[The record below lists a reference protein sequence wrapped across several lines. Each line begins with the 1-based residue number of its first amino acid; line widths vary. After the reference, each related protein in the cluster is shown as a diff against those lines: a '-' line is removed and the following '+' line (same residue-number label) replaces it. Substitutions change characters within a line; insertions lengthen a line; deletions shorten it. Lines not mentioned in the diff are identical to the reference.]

1 MPSTY
6 QSIVIEAP
14 INAVWAKIS
23 DFHDLSF
30 APQVISDCQ
39 KVGDKGGTEVGAQ
52 RLLNGVFTETLTHHD
67 ESSHAISYSIEDGPS
82 PVSPDEVKSYIGAV
96 RLRPITETGNTFV
109 EWSSR
114 WESDSDDAVAFCSEI
129 YTTLLRALAIAF

>member
-14 INAVWAKIS
+14 IEDVWAKIS
-23 DFHDLSF
+23 DFHALTF
-30 APQVISDCQ
+30 APRVISDCQ
-39 KVGDKGGTEVGAQ
+39 KVGDKSGTEVGAQ
-52 RLLNGVFTETLTHHD
+52 RLLNGIITETLTHHD
-67 ESSHAISYSIEDGPS
+67 PASHAISYSIDDGPS
-82 PVSPDEVKSYIGAV
+82 PISPQDVSNYIGAV

-109 EWSSR
+109 EWTSR

-129 YTTLLRALAIAF
+129 YTTMLRALAISL